1 MMSIDFRLYSPV
13 WSRSDHVLTPID
25 SLFDHSFFLF
35 VLLWGGS
42 VVTPDIY
49 VNHQTSY

>member
-25 SLFDHSFFLF
+25 SLFDHSFFIICHLVEEF
-35 VLLWGGS
+35 VA
-42 VVTPDIY
+42 TPNLY
-49 VNHQTSY
+49 VNHL